1 MMQLGQYTLQRR
13 NGAGEHGT
21 TKINL
26 HCVGN
31 IEDPGEWIASV
42 PGTPAAQSVAGHIF
56 CMLFLQQGDSDRE
69 LEVFDD
75 LQARGLPMSY
85 EAYLVLLNM
94 LLRECEYE
102 VASRVYKSLQSR
114 FPTQTP
120 QLQEKDELHTA
131 LRLFFLQGNIFDV
144 MESRGFVDGG
154 ARRRLRVDEHG
165 QGGQVSVD
173 EDGQD
178 TLIWFSG
185 CPRRASRACVPYTP
199 AHSRA
204 LLPLAP
210 GLHLC
215 VSCPSLRPPHLMRRG
230 QGRSGRDTATCMS
243 RMCVHGGT
251 MNTENVRMM
260 LMAQARMQNEVSNGT
275 RLHLNLDVNFFEETC
290 GRGVWGNRS
299 GSCQR
304 RACGHPPMGA
314 GARGDGTECRHGRK
328 THRDDYRCS
337 QRT

>member
-1 MMQLGQYTLQRR
+1 MMQLPPLTMMQPGQYTLQWR

-42 PGTPAAQSVAGHIF
+42 PGTPAAQSVAGHVF
-56 CMLFLQQGDSDRE
+56 CTLFLQQGDSDRA

-75 LQARGLPMSY
+75 LQARGLPVSY

-94 LLRECEYE
+94 LLREREYE

-120 QLQEKDELHTA
+120 QLREKDELHTA
-131 LRLFFLQGNIFDV
+131 LRLFFLQGNVFDV

-165 QGGQVSVD
+165 QGGRVSVD

-185 CPRRASRACVPYTP
+185 CLRHASRACVPYTP
-199 AHSRA
+199 VHSHA

-215 VSCPSLRPPHLMRRG
+215 VSCPSLRPPHLIRRG
-230 QGRSGRDTATCMS
+230 QGRSGRDAATCM
-243 RMCVHGGT
+243 RVRALACVSVRVTHVRT
-251 MNTENVRMM
+251 MNTENVRTM
-260 LMAQARMQNEVSNGT
+260 LMAQARTQNKVSNGT
-275 RLHLNLDVNFFEETC
+275 
-290 GRGVWGNRS
+290 
-299 GSCQR
+299 
-304 RACGHPPMGA
+304 
-314 GARGDGTECRHGRK
+314 
-328 THRDDYRCS
+328 
-337 QRT
+337 